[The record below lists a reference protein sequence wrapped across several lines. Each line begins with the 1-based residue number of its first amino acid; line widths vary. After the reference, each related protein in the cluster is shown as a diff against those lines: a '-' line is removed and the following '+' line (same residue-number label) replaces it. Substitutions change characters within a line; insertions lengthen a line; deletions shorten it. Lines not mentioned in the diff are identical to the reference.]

1 MDIPRYNFTSASNK
15 ISVVN
20 SELNNKKMA
29 FEQVYMRFLEKYS
42 KYGKY
47 NHQFKPI
54 PVKQIIL

>member
-54 PVKQIIL
+54 PVKQFIL

>member
-20 SELNNKKMA
+20 SELNAKKLA

-42 KYGKY
+42 RYGKY
-47 NHQFKPI
+47 NHQFNTIPI
-54 PVKQIIL
+54 KQFIL